1 MRVQGYDFNEP
12 LSQNEIREVGASRL
26 GLSIVNRDSSLAD
39 QFHTI
44 DSERRAGSV
53 RPSGD
58 FIGRTRLA
66 SLGFAKQ

>member
-26 GLSIVNRDSSLAD
+26 GLSIVDRDSSVAD

-44 DSERRAGSV
+44 DPEREPVQFDLPLRFS
-53 RPSGD
+53 STW
-58 FIGRTRLA
+58 I
-66 SLGFAKQ
+66 